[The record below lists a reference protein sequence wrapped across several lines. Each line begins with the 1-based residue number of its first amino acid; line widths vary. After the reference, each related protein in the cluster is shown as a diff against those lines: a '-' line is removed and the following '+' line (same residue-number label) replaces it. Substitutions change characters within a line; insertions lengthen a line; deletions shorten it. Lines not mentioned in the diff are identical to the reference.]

1 MDSLLLQEARTASE
15 REKARKID
23 FEVFMMFVFYG
34 LLLNFFACFCEPFVQ
49 AKLCPGGSAGNREK
63 GESRFGREDSG
74 VMELLTG
81 DRGLSHIGVREIRH
95 ER

>member
-63 GESRFGREDSG
+63 GDNHFRKEDCDVG
-74 VMELLTG
+74 EFTTG
-81 DRGLSHIGVREIRH
+81 DRRLSHSRGKRD